1 MSGDKERR
9 RDRRDRTNRDRR
21 PTPWILSL
29 ASFIGTNL
37 NSGGWALIA
46 AFVTAL
52 VVLIMY
58 VVYLVNLRAA
68 RRRP

>member
-1 MSGDKERR
+1 MSDDKERR
-9 RDRRDRTNRDRR
+9 LDRCDRTNRDRR
-21 PTPWILSL
+21 PTPWILNL

-58 VVYLVNLRAA
+58 VVYLVNL
-68 RRRP
+68 